1 MRFPPRHLP
10 LVTLLVGLC
19 ALAGLG
25 AYWAT
30 NRSVSPTALSIILVL
45 LGVSLAIVQIYSGF
59 ALQRGRN
66 AVSRVEEPF
75 SYWTGFFCSSV
86 PFIAS
91 GVVVF
96 CVR

>member
-1 MRFPPRHLP
+1 MRLYPRHLP

-19 ALAGLG
+19 SLAGLG

-30 NRSVSPTALSIILVL
+30 SRSVSPAALSIILVL
-45 LGVSLAIVQIYSGF
+45 LGASLAIVQIYSGF

-66 AVSRVEEPF
+66 AVARVEDPF
-75 SYWTGFFCSSV
+75 SYWTGFFCSTV
-86 PFIAS
+86 PFIAG

>member
-1 MRFPPRHLP
+1 MKLPPRHLP

-25 AYWAT
+25 AYWT
-30 NRSVSPTALSIILVL
+30 TSRSVSPTALSIIFVF

-66 AVSRVEEPF
+66 AVSRVEDPF
-75 SYWTGFFCSSV
+75 SYWTGFFCSTV
-86 PFIAS
+86 PFIVF
-91 GVVVF
+91 GVVVIL
-96 CVR
+96 VR